1 MSTGIR
7 VALPLAVLA
16 ACGASEK
23 PERAPAV
30 PACPTGD
37 VVVRVDEEAAE
48 LARCSVIAGDLVVG
62 PSFALG
68 SLAPLAG
75 IERITG
81 SLEIASNAALNGV
94 FLPGLRRVGGSVTV
108 ESNLSA
114 ETVSLHHLVDVG
126 GDLTV
131 RGNRGLMRLDLGALK
146 VVHGRLEVSDHP
158 VLDSVSFDALAG
170 TGELAIDGNPA
181 WPEADIA
188 ALRSRLG
195 R

>member
-1 MSTGIR
+1 MLR
-7 VALPLAVLA
+7 AAAAALAVLA

-23 PERAPAV
+23 PERAPAAPTC
-30 PACPTGD
+30 PAGD
-37 VVVRVDEEAAE
+37 VVVRVDEEAAA
-48 LARCSVIAGDLVVG
+48 LAGCTAITGDLVVG

-68 SLAPLAG
+68 SLAPLAR
-75 IERITG
+75 IERIAG
-81 SLEIASNAALNGV
+81 SLEISSNAALAGV

-108 ESNLSA
+108 ESNLSV

-146 VVHGRLEVSDHP
+146 EVHGRLEVSDHP
-158 VLDSVSFDALAG
+158 ALDSVSFDALAI

-181 WPEADIA
+181 WSEADIA
-188 ALRSRLG
+188 ALRSRLA

>member
-1 MSTGIR
+1 ML
-7 VALPLAVLA
+7 VALG
-16 ACGASEK
+16 ACGASDK
-23 PERAPAV
+23 PERAPAA
-30 PACPTGD
+30 PACPAGD
-37 VVVRVDEEAAE
+37 VVVRVDEEAEA
-48 LARCSVIAGDLVVG
+48 LARCTAIAGDLVVG

-68 SLAPLAG
+68 SLAPLG
-75 IERITG
+75 RIERITG
-81 SLEIASNAALNGV
+81 SLEIASNAALGGV

-146 VVHGRLEVSDHP
+146 VVKGRLEVSDHP
-158 VLDSVSFDALAG
+158 VLESVSFDALAS
-170 TGELAIDGNPA
+170 TAELAIDGNPA

-188 ALRSRLG
+188 ALRSRVG

>member
-1 MSTGIR
+1 MLRPAGA
-7 VALPLAVLA
+7 ALLALAA

-23 PERAPAV
+23 PAPAPAT
-30 PACPTGD
+30 PACPGGD
-37 VVVRVDEEAAE
+37 VVVRVDEEAAA
-48 LARCSVIAGDLVVG
+48 LARCTAIDGDLVVG
-62 PSFALG
+62 PSFSLG

-81 SLEIASNAALNGV
+81 SLDISSNAALGGV

-131 RGNRGLMRLDLGALK
+131 RGNRGLVRLDLGALK
-146 VVHGRLEVSDHP
+146 EVHGRLEVSDHP
-158 VLDSVSFDALAG
+158 VLDSVSFDALAS
-170 TGELAIDGNPA
+170 TAELAIDGNPA

-188 ALRSRLG
+188 ALRSRLA